1 MKINPVIKGHLRD
14 AIWFTIGATVGAIV
28 AERVTT
34 YNYEKRMAS
43 EIDSVKRVYSRNFVT
58 VEEAEVEEAPE
69 EQPEKKSTPLVR
81 KSEVSTRP
89 PKDSLNKVE
98 EEKEEESVETKDVGT
113 LSDFAKEAK
122 ETERDDVYIMSEE
135 EYTTTMQDQGY
146 ENMIL
151 EYNPEDG
158 TLVDEYDELILD
170 IVGTVGDALNHIG
183 YNSGDPNIVYV
194 RNHKHQ
200 MDYEVIRISK
210 S

>member
-43 EIDSVKRVYSRNFVT
+43 EIDSVKRAYSRNFVT
-58 VEEAEVEEAPE
+58 VEEVEAEETQEEK
-69 EQPEKKSTPLVR
+69 PEKNSTSLVR

-89 PKDSLNKVE
+89 PKDSLNTVE

-113 LSDFAKEAK
+113 LSDLAK
-122 ETERDDVYIMSEE
+122 ETERDDIYIMSEE

-194 RNHKHQ
+194 RNHQHQ

>member
-43 EIDSVKRVYSRNFVT
+43 EIDSVKRAYSRNFVT
-58 VEEAEVEEAPE
+58 VEEVEAEETREEK
-69 EQPEKKSTPLVR
+69 PEKNSTSLVR

-98 EEKEEESVETKDVGT
+98 EEKEEESVETKDVGS

-122 ETERDDVYIMSEE
+122 ETERDDIYIMSEE

-194 RNHKHQ
+194 RNHQHQ

>member
-1 MKINPVIKGHLRD
+1 MKINPAIKGHLRD

-28 AERVTT
+28 AERATT
-34 YNYEKRMAS
+34 YNYKKRMAS
-43 EIDSVKRVYSRNFVT
+43 EIDAVKRAYSRNFVT
-58 VEEAEVEEAPE
+58 VEEAEAEETPE
-69 EQPEKKSTPLVR
+69 EEPEKKSTSLVR

-89 PKDSLNKVE
+89 QSDSLNKVE
-98 EEKEEESVETKDVGT
+98 EESVETKDSGT

-122 ETERDDVYIMSEE
+122 ETERDDIYIMSEE

-194 RNHKHQ
+194 RNHQHQ
-200 MDYEVIRISK
+200 MDYEVIRVSK